1 MASEKNP
8 KCGVIKELLLIA
20 VANVLSNILFCDIS
34 PCNHA
39 KSSVKFVTPKY
50 LTWLCFLNIK
60 EKWPECSKWGG
71 AEQMKEKDTRGRE

>member
-50 LTWLCFLNIK
+50 LT
-60 EKWPECSKWGG
+60 
-71 AEQMKEKDTRGRE
+71 